1 MDTALSEDALLRA
14 WETAQRLVP
23 VARSLAL
30 LSAASGEPIEQ
41 LAALPLGERDRRL
54 IALRAELYGTEVRGV
69 ATCAFCD
76 EELELAFDAGLLP
89 GAREANPEVR
99 QPTTF
104 DLVAA
109 AGAGSAGAAYDVLVH
124 RWLADDA
131 DARTVGAVEAAILDA
146 DPGIDTELAVQC
158 SACAETTLVDFD
170 AGAYAWSEIESNVQR
185 LFATVA
191 ALARHYG
198 WSEHEILAMS
208 AQRREAYL
216 ALAFA

>member
-1 MDTALSEDALLRA
+1 METALSEDALLRA

-30 LSAASGEPIEQ
+30 LSAASGESIEA

-54 IALRAELYGTEVRGV
+54 VALRAELYGTEVRGV
-69 ATCAFCD
+69 ANCAFCE
-76 EELELAFDAGLLP
+76 EELELGFDAGLLP
-89 GAREANPEVR
+89 GARDVNPGVR

-109 AGAGSAGAAYDVLVH
+109 AGAGNAAAAYDVLVR
-124 RWLADDA
+124 RWLADAADA
-131 DARTVGAVEAAILDA
+131 DAVGTLEAAILDA
-146 DPGIDTELAVQC
+146 DPGIDTELAVPC
-158 SACAETTLVDFD
+158 PACGETTLVDFD
-170 AGAYAWSEIESNVQR
+170 AGAYAWTEIESNVQR

-198 WSEHEILAMS
+198 WAEREILAMS